1 MSELYWLYVLGG
13 LHNTFCVLAIISGF
27 ASAVYFLAQA
37 ICLSKTGEIDEFFK
51 KSTTY
56 LFPIIFIISMIGNI
70 FIPDKKTLYVIYDI
84 GGTLDYLKE
93 NKTAKLIPDK
103 AILALDKYLNEQLGG
118 HKGDTNNENNQIQ
131 RKDR

>member
-1 MSELYWLYVLGG
+1 MSELYWLYVLGSLHEG
-13 LHNTFCVLAIISGF
+13 LYGLAVLSFICSCVCVFIYFVSLQDSEKIDKRFKVVTKYILPM
-27 ASAVYFLAQA
+27 AV
-37 ICLSKTGEIDEFFK
+37 
-51 KSTTY
+51 
-56 LFPIIFIISMIGNI
+56 IISMLGAM
-70 FIPDKKTLYVIYDI
+70 FIPDTKSLYIIYGV

-93 NKTAKLIPDK
+93 NKTAKQIPDK